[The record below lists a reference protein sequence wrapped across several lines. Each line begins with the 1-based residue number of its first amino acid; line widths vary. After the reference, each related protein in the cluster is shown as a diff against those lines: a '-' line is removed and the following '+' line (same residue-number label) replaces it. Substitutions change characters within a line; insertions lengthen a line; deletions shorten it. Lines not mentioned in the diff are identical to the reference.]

1 MCPGSEARCCQG
13 VAASFCSV
21 APPSASNSVCWFTRS
36 LSSPVCKEAMTLIT
50 ACTLERC
57 ASRREEILEMQ
68 PWTSWL
74 DPGHQLLSSD
84 GLAVRQGNSAHLEG
98 RC

>member
-21 APPSASNSVCWFTRS
+21 APPSASKSVCWFTRS
-36 LSSPVCKEAMTLIT
+36 PSSPVCKEVKTLIT

-57 ASRREEILEMQ
+57 AARREETSKNQ
-68 PWTSWL
+68 PWRS
-74 DPGHQLLSSD
+74 
-84 GLAVRQGNSAHLEG
+84 
-98 RC
+98 